1 MGDFQ
6 FIKFQPQRPLLRELS
21 ADRLNTIL
29 QEIRRNKP
37 KGERGITVRQSGDG
51 TYIGLAAAITSGTAS
66 GESSHPFQILTRTS
80 EDGNS
85 IFIGVRPKSYVFIG
99 ITNRSDPSGILADPS
114 DDSDPGWQNASG
126 KKYVW
131 LEFVNDEEEF
141 ELSVK
146 FGDESEFDPDVGF
159 WTNKGILETDGNQE
173 FPVFKKARR
182 IIAEIVEE
190 NDSVRVIQ
198 CMKGH
203 QTFTDVVVNGIPAGY
218 FFEWGAGLLPE

>member
-1 MGDFQ
+1 MAQ
-6 FIKFQPQRPLLRELS
+6 FESIKFQPQRPLLRELS
-21 ADRLNTIL
+21 ADRLNTVL

-80 EDGNS
+80 SNGNS
-85 IFIGVRPKSYVFIG
+85 IFIGVRPKSYVFSAVNVRIE
-99 ITNRSDPSGILADPS
+99 PSGILTDAS
-114 DDSDPGWQNASG
+114 DDSDAGWQNASG

-131 LEFVNDEEEF
+131 LEFVNDEEQP

-146 FGDESEFDPDVGF
+146 FGDESEFDPEAGF
-159 WTNKGILETDGNQE
+159 WTNTSFLETDGNQE

-190 NDSVRVIQ
+190 DDSIRVIQ

-203 QTFTDVVVNGIPAGY
+203 QTLTDVVVNGIPAGY